1 MNNNR
6 ITGSVSTVI
15 TNRIGDYF
23 LVISLSNLVVEKVR
37 YRLII
42 TGMLIL
48 ARITKSAMVPFSSWL
63 PKAIAA
69 PTPVSALVHSRT
81 LVTAGIVL
89 LIKIPIFF
97 DYLFVKSI
105 FLLGF
110 VTMSLARLIALF
122 EVDMKKVVALS
133 TLSQLGFMIVSFS
146 FGLIRL
152 IMIHLF
158 MHALFKSFLFF
169 NVGVIIN
176 LERIQDNRRISFA
189 TSFISTSVKVYI
201 SFSLVSLMGFIFTS
215 GMVSKEFIVE
225 SNLV

>member
-1 MNNNR
+1 M
-6 ITGSVSTVI
+6 I
-15 TNRIGDYF
+15 
-23 LVISLSNLVVEKVR
+23 
-37 YRLII
+37 
-42 TGMLIL
+42 
-48 ARITKSAMVPFSSWL
+48 PFSRWL

-89 LIKIPIFF
+89 LTKIPVFF
-97 DYLFVKSI
+97 DYLFVKII

-110 VTMSLARLIALF
+110 VTMTLAGAIALF

-133 TLSQLGFMIVSFS
+133 TLSQLGFMMVSFR
-146 FGLIRL
+146 FGLVRL
-152 IMIHLF
+152 MMIHLF

-176 LERIQDNRRISFA
+176 LERIQDVRRMSFSTA
-189 TSFISTSVKVYI
+189 FISTSVKVYI
-201 SFSLVSLMGFIFTS
+201 SFSLISLMGLMFTS